1 MMEYTLARIVT
12 IVCGVA
18 LIASILPPVQ
28 SMFDSS
34 ESSEMQEQSQNI
46 CRMIDAFY
54 DSEADEMVI
63 PLNSLIPTNSYVT
76 LDGYFVTIY
85 GDDAEHRYDTRC
97 QLISDSDHYNSN
109 DILRFTRD
117 DGKVMIEN
125 L

>member
-28 SMFDSS
+28 SMFDES
-34 ESSEMQEQSQNI
+34 ESSEIQEQSQNI
-46 CRMIDAFY
+46 CRMIDSFY
-54 DSEADEMVI
+54 DSEADELVI
-63 PLNSLIPTNSYVT
+63 SLNSLIPSDSYVT
-76 LDGYFVTIY
+76 MDGYLVTIY
-85 GDDAEHRYDTRC
+85 DDGSEHRYDTRY
-97 QLISDSDHYNSN
+97 QLVSDSDHYDAN

-117 DGKVMIEN
+117 DGKIMIEN

>member
-63 PLNSLIPTNSYVT
+63 SLSSLIPSDSYVS

-85 GDDAEHRYDTRC
+85 DDDTEHRYDTRY
-97 QLISDSDHYNSN
+97 QLVSDSDHYDAN

-117 DGKVMIEN
+117 DGKIMIEN

>member
-28 SMFDSS
+28 SMFDES
-34 ESSEMQEQSQNI
+34 ESTEIQEQSQNI
-46 CRMIDAFY
+46 CRMIDTFY
-54 DSEADEMVI
+54 DSEADELVI
-63 PLNSLIPTNSYVT
+63 SLSSLIPSDSYVT
-76 LDGYFVTIY
+76 MDGYLVTIY
-85 GDDAEHRYDTRC
+85 DGGSEHRYDTRY
-97 QLISDSDHYNSN
+97 QLVSDSDHYDAN

-117 DGKVMIEN
+117 DGKIMIEN

>member
-28 SMFDSS
+28 SMFDDS
-34 ESSEMQEQSQNI
+34 ESSEIQEQSQNI
-46 CRMIDAFY
+46 CRMIDTFY
-54 DSEADEMVI
+54 DSEADELVI
-63 PLNSLIPTNSYVT
+63 SLNSLIPSDSYVT
-76 LDGYFVTIY
+76 MDGYLVTIY
-85 GDDAEHRYDTRC
+85 DGDTEHKYDTRY
-97 QLISDSDHYNSN
+97 QMMADSDHYDAN

-117 DGKVMIEN
+117 EGKIMIEN

>member
-46 CRMIDAFY
+46 CRMIDTFY

-85 GDDAEHRYDTRC
+85 GDDAEHRYDTRY
-97 QLISDSDHYNSN
+97 QLVSDSDHYDAN

-125 L
+125 I